1 MKGGGMNREELNE
14 FKQQLEDQLDQLL
27 NSASSSV
34 VSLMDLDSRAS
45 DPIDRA
51 NYDSEREYTFRIRT
65 RESRL
70 ISKIKDAMEAIENG
84 EFGICQNC
92 GEEISLARLKARPVT
107 QYCISCKS
115 EMEKWENAAG
125 M

>member
-1 MKGGGMNREELNE
+1 MNSAELKD
-14 FKQQLEDQLDQLL
+14 FKQQLEDQLNYLL

-34 VSLMDLDSRAS
+34 VNLMDLDSRAS

-70 ISKIKDAMEAIENG
+70 ISKIKEALEAIENG
-84 EFGICQNC
+84 EFGICQSC
-92 GEEISLARLKARPVT
+92 GEQISLARLKARPVT
-107 QYCISCKS
+107 QYCIRCKS
-115 EMEKWENAAG
+115 EMEKWEKAAG